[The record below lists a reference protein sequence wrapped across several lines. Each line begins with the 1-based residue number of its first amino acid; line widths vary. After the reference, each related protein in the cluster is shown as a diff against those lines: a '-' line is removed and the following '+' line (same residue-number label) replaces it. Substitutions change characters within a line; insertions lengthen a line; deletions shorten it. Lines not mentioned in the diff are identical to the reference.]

1 MLSNIFKAEQI
12 REDDLE
18 GIREHTTKQIT
29 TLEEKIVGLQIE
41 SQRQD
46 EIIENKLRSV
56 ILCDI
61 LLEKRI

>member
-29 TLEEKIVGLQIE
+29 PLEEKIVGLQVE

-46 EIIENKLRSV
+46 EIIEKNLRGFAF
-56 ILCDI
+56 
-61 LLEKRI
+61 KQHN